1 MLVRS
6 TTLLFFLVTSGC
18 ATGDKTT
25 YEVQGRKAVGANEG
39 ASLIA
44 ETGNALAAVAAPDIF
59 GKNDRPPRLL
69 KSVAPEVPK
78 EAIAKNIDGEVTA
91 ELEVTTTGTVSKVN
105 ILRSSDELFSSAV
118 ASAMKQWVFTPL
130 VLNGSPAA
138 FKIRQTY
145 RFRLDP

>member
-6 TTLLFFLVTSGC
+6 IALLSFLAASGC
-18 ATGDKTT
+18 ATGDKTK
-25 YEVQGRKAVGANEG
+25 YEVQGRKAVGADDG

-44 ETGNALAAVAAPDIF
+44 ETGNALAAVAAPGIF
-59 GKNDRPPRLL
+59 GKNDRPPQLV
-69 KSVAPEVPK
+69 KSVAPEVPR
-78 EAIAKNIDGEVTA
+78 EAIARNIGGEVTA
-91 ELEVTTTGTVSKVN
+91 ELEVTATGTVSKVN

-118 ASAMKQWVFTPL
+118 VSAMKQWVFTPL
-130 VLNGSPAA
+130 ILNGSPAT